1 METEHLADVLEEFLL
16 ETGYTYGQLANR
28 SRVKKTTIINW
39 ADGTVE
45 KPRSWQGVAKVAS
58 ALRLTEDQ
66 ATRLLTAAGYSS
78 VPALLSSLPENDKD
92 KELLNAWA
100 PGLQQRLQ
108 HAPFQTIAD
117 IPHFVGRRALLNELK
132 AALLRPYHQTVYSI
146 EGMGGSGK
154 TVLAAHLA
162 YELRPGL
169 PDGVLW
175 ARVDTAD
182 PMSVLAAFA
191 AAYEED
197 VSQYRDIDSRSQVVR
212 NILAD
217 KRTLMVLDNVQNDGQ
232 IKYLLPPTGPC
243 AVLLTTRNPE
253 LWATRNA
260 HRVSPGPFDKK
271 KGESRQLFTVVLGQ
285 GRVFREKVQFRQIAE
300 LLGHLPLAV
309 DIMASRMKVD
319 GGQTTTAFLEKLKDA
334 RERMTLLVYGEESVR
349 LSFDLSYDLLSEKM
363 KQFFTAL
370 GVFGGDDFGVD
381 AVAAVAQEPVEEAEA
396 KLQQLHELSLVQL
409 SRPGRYQLHPLL
421 RDYAL
426 EKLQDD
432 RAHHRMVSF
441 YVDLSERFERDFDS
455 LDLELGNIRHA
466 LEIASN
472 QGMDELFIRGV
483 SAIYAFLD
491 LRGMYG
497 LAESNLRQAEELAR
511 TAAMPAYHAKTLLN
525 LGRILN
531 LQARYS
537 EAETYLS
544 DGLTLAREY
553 ELAETVAAILLSLG
567 TAAYYQNEADRA
579 EAYFQEGLV
588 AARKANYQRA
598 IIVCLDNLALADFRR
613 GDLDK
618 AEAGYL
624 EALALARETKDP
636 ESESHLLQVLGALE
650 ARRGNHDAADKYY
663 LDGLSI
669 ARDLKFKER
678 ISAFL
683 ANLAELTF
691 TRGDPAGAMA
701 YMAESLAIAR
711 ESGHRERICLLLA
724 NMAEVAMSQGD
735 DQGAEVYLREAVE
748 VGEAIGPGEATI
760 WAIASL
766 GSLRNKAADY
776 VEAERFLDRAL
787 KLATDA
793 NHPWMISAV
802 RNKRGDLWLNEG
814 KFESAGVE
822 FSDAL
827 SIARKLKDPDLIGQA
842 LFGLAKAQLALGDD
856 QDARDKGSE
865 SYSVLQGADHYRTE
879 EVRRW
884 LDQLPPVK

>member
-1 METEHLADVLEEFLL
+1 MKREHLADVLEDFLTSKGL
-16 ETGYTYGQLANR
+16 KSAWVARRAGI
-28 SRVKKTTIINW
+28 SKTTFGHW
-39 ADGTVE
+39 VTGEVS
-45 KPRSWQGVAKVAS
+45 KPHHWQDVVKVAS
-58 ALRLTEDQ
+58 ALDLTEEQ
-66 ATRLLTAAGYSS
+66 ATRLLTAAGHIS
-78 VPALLSSLPENDKD
+78 VPALLASLPEDDKD
-92 KELLNAWA
+92 RELLGSWTQS
-100 PGLQQRLQ
+100 LQQRLQ
-108 HAPFQTIAD
+108 SAPFQAIAN
-117 IPHFVGRRALLNELK
+117 IPHFVGRNNILRELK
-132 AALLRPYHQTVYSI
+132 AALLRPYHETIFSL
-146 EGMGGSGK
+146 EGMGGIGK
-154 TVLAAHLA
+154 TAIATHLA

-169 PDGVLW
+169 PDGILW
-175 ARVDTAD
+175 ARVDTSD
-182 PMSVLAAFA
+182 PMAILAAFA
-191 AAYEED
+191 DAYGKN
-197 VSQYRDIDSRSQVVR
+197 VSEYRDVESRSQVVR
-212 NILAD
+212 GILAD
-217 KRTLMVLDNVQNDGQ
+217 KRALMVLDNVQNDSQ
-232 IKYLLPPTGPC
+232 IKYLLPPTGSC

-260 HRVSPGPFDKK
+260 YRESLGPFDKK
-271 KGESRQLFTVVLGQ
+271 KGESRQLFSAVLGQ
-285 GRVFREKVQFRQIAE
+285 SRVFHEKVYFRQIAE

-319 GGQTTTAFLEKLKDA
+319 GGRTTTGFLEKLKDA
-334 RERMTLLVYGEESVR
+334 RERMNLLGYGEESVR
-349 LSFDLSYDLLSEKM
+349 LSFDLSHDLLSQEL
-363 KQFFTAL
+363 KQFFAAL
-370 GVFGGDDFGVD
+370 GVFGGDDFGID
-381 AVAAVAQEPVEEAEA
+381 AVAAVTQNSVEEAEV
-396 KLQQLHELSLVQL
+396 KLQQLYELSLIQL
-409 SRPGRYQLHPLL
+409 ARSGRYQLHPLL

-432 RAHHRMVSF
+432 QADHRMVAF
-441 YVDLSERFERDFDS
+441 YVDLSERLERDFDT

-466 LEIASN
+466 LQIASG
-472 QGMDELFIRGV
+472 QGRDELFIRGAN
-483 SAIYAFLD
+483 AIYAFLD
-491 LRGMYG
+491 VRGMYG
-497 LAESNLRQAEELAR
+497 LAESKLRQAVALAR
-511 TAAMPAYHAKTLLN
+511 VAAMPAYHAKTLLN

-531 LQARYS
+531 LQARYP
-537 EAETYLS
+537 EAEAYLTE
-544 DGLTLAREY
+544 GLVRAREY
-553 ELAETVAAILLSLG
+553 DLTETAAGILIGLG
-567 TAAYYQNEADRA
+567 TSAYQQNQADRA
-579 EAYFQEGLV
+579 EGYFQESLI
-588 AARKANYQRA
+588 AAREAKDQRA
-598 IIVCLDNLALADFRR
+598 IIVSLDNLALADFRR
-613 GDLDK
+613 GDLEK

-624 EALALARETKDP
+624 EALALAREIKDP

-701 YMAESLAIAR
+701 YMAESLATAR
-711 ESGHRERICLLLA
+711 EIGHRERVCLLLA

-735 DQGAEVYLREAVE
+735 DQKAEVYLREAVE

-766 GSLRNKAADY
+766 GSLRNRAADY

-787 KLATDA
+787 KLATDV
-793 NHPWMISAV
+793 NHPWLISAV
-802 RNKRGDLWLNEG
+802 RNKRGDLWENQG
-814 KFESAGVE
+814 KFELAGAE

-884 LDQLPPVK
+884 LDQFPPVE

>member
-1 METEHLADVLEEFLL
+1 MEGEHLADVLEEFLKDKEVTPDWVARRAGL
-16 ETGYTYGQLANR
+16 SR
-28 SRVKKTTIINW
+28 STVRHWVEGTVKK
-39 ADGTVE
+39 
-45 KPRSWQGVAKVAS
+45 PRRWQDVIKVAS
-58 ALRLTEDQ
+58 ALNLTESE
-66 ATRLLTAAGYSS
+66 ATRLLTAAGHLS
-78 VPALLSSLPENDKD
+78 VPELLSSLPES
-92 KELLNAWA
+92 NADRRFLQPWA
-100 PGLQQRLQ
+100 QGLQQRLQ
-108 HAPFQTIAD
+108 RAPFQVISD

-132 AALLRPYHQTVYSI
+132 AALLRPYHHTIYSL

-169 PDGVLW
+169 PGGVLW

-197 VSQYRDIDSRSQVVR
+197 VSQYRDIESRSQVVR

-217 KRTLMVLDNVQNDGQ
+217 KRALMVLDNVQNDGQ

-260 HRVSPGPFDKK
+260 HRVSLGPFDKK
-271 KGESRQLFTVVLGQ
+271 RGESRQLFTVVLGQ

-319 GGQTTTAFLEKLKDA
+319 GGRTTTAFLEKLKDA
-334 RERMTLLVYGEESVR
+334 RERVNLLVYGEESVR
-349 LSFDLSYDLLSEKM
+349 LSFDLSYDLLSEKL
-363 KQFFTAL
+363 KQFFAVL

-381 AVAAVAQEPVEEAEA
+381 AVAAVAQEPVGEADV
-396 KLQQLHELSLVQL
+396 KLQQLYELSLIQRA
-409 SRPGRYQLHPLL
+409 RPGRYQLHPLL

-426 EKLQDD
+426 EKLQADQ
-432 RAHHRMVSF
+432 AYHRLVSF
-441 YVDLSERFERDFDS
+441 YVDLSERSERDFDT

-466 LEIASN
+466 LQVASEQAMN
-472 QGMDELFIRGV
+472 ELFIRGV
-483 SAIYAFLD
+483 NAIYAFLD
-491 LRGMYG
+491 VRGMYS
-497 LAESNLRQAEELAR
+497 LAESNLRQAETLAR
-511 TAAMPAYHAKTLLN
+511 ATSMPAYRAKTLLN

-531 LQARYS
+531 LQAKYP
-537 EAETYLS
+537 EAETHFTE
-544 DGLTLAREY
+544 GLALAREY
-553 ELAETVAAILLSLG
+553 GLTETTAGILMGLG
-567 TAAYYQNEADRA
+567 TSAYYQGQADPA

-624 EALALARETKDP
+624 EALALAREIKDP

-650 ARRGNHDAADKYY
+650 ARRGHHDAAEKYY

-669 ARDLKFKER
+669 ARNLKFKER
-678 ISAFL
+678 ISALL
-683 ANLAELTF
+683 ANLAELTC
-691 TRGDPAGAMA
+691 TKGDPAGAMA

-711 ESGHRERICLLLA
+711 EIGHRERICLLLA

-735 DQGAEVYLREAVE
+735 DQKAEVYLREAVE
-748 VGEAIGPGEATI
+748 GGEAIGPGEATI

-766 GSLRNKAADY
+766 GTLRTRAEDY

-787 KLATDA
+787 QLATDTE
-793 NHPWMISAV
+793 HPWLTSAV
-802 RNKRGDLWLNEG
+802 CNKRGDLRLNQDR
-814 KFESAGVE
+814 FELAGVE
-822 FSDAL
+822 FSGAL
-827 SIARKLKDPDLIGQA
+827 RIARELKDPDLIGQA
-842 LFGLAKAQLALGDD
+842 LFGLAKAQLALGNN

-865 SYSVLQGADHYRTE
+865 SYSILQGADHYRTE

-884 LDQLPPVK
+884 LDQLPPVE